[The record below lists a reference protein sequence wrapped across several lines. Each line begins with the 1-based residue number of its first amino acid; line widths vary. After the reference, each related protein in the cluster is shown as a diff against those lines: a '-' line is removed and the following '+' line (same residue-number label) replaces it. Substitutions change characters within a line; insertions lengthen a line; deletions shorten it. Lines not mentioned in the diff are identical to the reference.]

1 MTPEELA
8 AIRARAEAAT
18 PGPWDG
24 VPGRCILP
32 DDWNHR
38 YTAHQVIEGCIY
50 NPNAEND
57 HAFIAH
63 AREDIPA
70 LVAEVERLQAELAAA
85 RARIAALENQLDE
98 LGEGAY
104 RAAAERDNHYVPQL
118 HEWKDRAER
127 AEAELARVR
136 PVVEAAEAFVR
147 ATRGLFGGTVDVF
160 SPDVAKRTWERVHE
174 ALVALD
180 AAREEAHGDA

>member
-70 LVAEVERLQAELAAA
+70 LVAEVERLQAELA
-85 RARIAALENQLDE
+85 RVQL
-98 LGEGAY
+98 
-104 RAAAERDNHYVPQL
+104 
-118 HEWKDRAER
+118 
-127 AEAELARVR
+127 
-136 PVVEAAEAFVR
+136 VVEAAEAFVR

-180 AAREEAHGDA
+180 AAREEAHHDA

>member
-1 MTPEELA
+1 
-8 AIRARAEAAT
+8 T

-24 VPGRCILP
+24 VPGRYILP

-70 LVAEVERLQAELAAA
+70 LVAEVERLQAEV
-85 RARIAALENQLDE
+85 
-98 LGEGAY
+98 
-104 RAAAERDNHYVPQL
+104 ERM
-118 HEWKDRAER
+118 
-127 AEAELARVR
+127 R
-136 PVVEAAEAFVR
+136 PVVDAAREWRR
-147 ATRGLFGGTVDVF
+147 ADR
-160 SPDVAKRTWERVHE
+160 
-174 ALVALD
+174 ALD
-180 AAREEAHGDA
+180 AAEHAEEYTDRRT

>member
-18 PGPWDG
+18 PGPWRG
-24 VPGRCILP
+24 VPGRYILP

-70 LVAEVERLQAELAAA
+70 LVAEVERLQAELA
-85 RARIAALENQLDE
+85 RL
-98 LGEGAY
+98 
-104 RAAAERDNHYVPQL
+104 
-118 HEWKDRAER
+118 
-127 AEAELARVR
+127 R
-136 PVVEAAEAFVR
+136 PVVEAARVYYQTTEWHDDACERYLAEDMTYEAYQTVR
-147 ATRGLFGGTVDVF
+147 TELKIAVMRLNDR
-160 SPDVAKRTWERVHE
+160 VAEF
-174 ALVALD
+174 L
-180 AAREEAHGDA
+180 AAEQASGREGPR